1 MIRIEKKYGNLDVLA
16 MVPETGLESIVYVLE
31 PLKVMPVLEQFVHA
45 GAAIISIFGMDWN
58 RDLTPWP
65 APAVLKKGGDFEGNA
80 DRFLASLIGTVIPE
94 LENTIGISAPSAT
107 SACGTVSSL
116 TPESTP
122 TPMTNPSE
130 TPSGAISERVCRYI
144 VGVSLAGMFAV
155 YSTFHTSLFDGAGSV
170 SGSFWYDGFTDYIK
184 DREPRARKYYLSI
197 GEKEK
202 EARNPRLAKSETCTR
217 EVETWLAG
225 KGKKTLF
232 ELTQGGHFTEG
243 PQRVADA
250 IRWLIR

>member
-65 APAVLKKGGDFEGNA
+65 APAVLRKGGDFEGNA

-94 LENTIGISAPSAT
+94 LENTIGISAPSAA
-107 SACGTVSSL
+107 SASGTVSPASA
-116 TPESTP
+116 PK
-122 TPMTNPSE
+122 PMTNPFE
-130 TPSGAISERVCRYI
+130 TPSEAISGWIRRYI

-184 DREPRARKYYLSI
+184 DREPRAGKYYLSI

-232 ELTQGGHFTEG
+232 ELNQGGHFTEG
-243 PQRVADA
+243 PQRVASA

>member
-1 MIRIEKKYGNLDVLA
+1 MIRIEKKYENLDVLA
-16 MVPETGLESIVYVLE
+16 MVPETGLDSIVYVLE
-31 PLKVMPVLEQFVHA
+31 PLKVMPMLEQFVQT
-45 GAAIISIFGMDWN
+45 GVAIISVFGMDWN

-65 APAVLKKGGDFEGNA
+65 ALSVLKKGGDFEGKA
-80 DRFLASLIGTVIPE
+80 DAFLNILVETIVPE
-94 LENTIGISAPSAT
+94 IDTAIKA
-107 SACGTVSSL
+107 VL
-116 TPESTP
+116 TEGLANKP
-122 TPMTNPSE
+122 
-130 TPSGAISERVCRYI
+130 RRYI

-155 YSTFHTSLFDGAGSV
+155 YSTLHTSLFDGAGSV

-184 DREPRARKYYLSI
+184 DREPQAGKYYLSI

-202 EARNPRLAKSETCTR
+202 EAKNPRLAKSESCTR

-243 PQRVADA
+243 PQRVASA